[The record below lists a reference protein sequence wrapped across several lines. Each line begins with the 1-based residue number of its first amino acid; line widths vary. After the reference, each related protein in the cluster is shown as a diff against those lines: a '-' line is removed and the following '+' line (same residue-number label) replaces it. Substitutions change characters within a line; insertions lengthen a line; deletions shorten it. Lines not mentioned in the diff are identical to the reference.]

1 MRRRPVVIML
11 LIGVCAFAQPAG
23 VPAAAGAQPSVIANC
38 NVNGRLT
45 QRYSIGQLRAAL
57 STMPADVKEY
67 TNCYDVI
74 QRTLL
79 AQLGSQNSSTPASG
93 SSSGGSFFSGP
104 VIVVIVLLVLAGAA
118 FGALALRRRSA

>member
-1 MRRRPVVIML
+1 MRRRSLVIML

-23 VPAAAGAQPSVIANC
+23 VPAAGAQSSVIANC
-38 NVNGRLT
+38 NANGRLT
-45 QRYSIGQLRAAL
+45 QRYSVGQLRAAL

-67 TNCYDVI
+67 TSCYDVI
-74 QRTLL
+74 QQTLL
-79 AQLGSQNSSTPASG
+79 AQLGAQNSSTPAPG

-104 VIVVIVLLVLAGAA
+104 VIVVIVLLVLGGAA